1 MRDVSHCLFM
11 IPGPVID
18 ILNGTAL
25 LAMRAI
31 MSKLVELEELGKNF
45 SNKSLTTLF
54 VMGLLTSSL
63 IPIYDILLIS

>member
-1 MRDVSHCLFM
+1 M

-45 SNKSLTTLF
+45 SNKSLTALI

>member
-1 MRDVSHCLFM
+1 M